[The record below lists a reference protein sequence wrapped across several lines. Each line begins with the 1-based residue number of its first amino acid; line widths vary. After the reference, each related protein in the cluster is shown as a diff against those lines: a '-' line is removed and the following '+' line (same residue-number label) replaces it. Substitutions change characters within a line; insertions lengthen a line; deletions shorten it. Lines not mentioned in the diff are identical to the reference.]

1 MIGVTNYL
9 LSFDEKRKIAREIL
23 NFGVKSCNRKRKSE
37 LNGGALSKT
46 AGKFSVKSQRAIFSS
61 HSIVRTRRVKMSD
74 KISNK
79 PVENIPKI
87 SDRIVEN
94 HKIITVEHEL
104 HIKGQVF

>member
-1 MIGVTNYL
+1 
-9 LSFDEKRKIAREIL
+9 
-23 NFGVKSCNRKRKSE
+23 
-37 LNGGALSKT
+37 
-46 AGKFSVKSQRAIFSS
+46 
-61 HSIVRTRRVKMSD
+61 MSD

-79 PVENIPKI
+79 PMENIPKI

>member
-1 MIGVTNYL
+1 MLQTVCYGLT
-9 LSFDEKRKIAREIL
+9 RKEIAREIFK
-23 NFGVKSCNRKRKSE
+23 FGVKSCNRKRKSE
-37 LNGGALSKT
+37 LIGGTLSKT

-74 KISNK
+74 KISDK

>member
-1 MIGVTNYL
+1 
-9 LSFDEKRKIAREIL
+9 
-23 NFGVKSCNRKRKSE
+23 
-37 LNGGALSKT
+37 
-46 AGKFSVKSQRAIFSS
+46 
-61 HSIVRTRRVKMSD
+61 MSD
-74 KISNK
+74 KISDK